1 MIHWIRSADE
11 LRDLLR
17 DPPSHYALDTEFV
30 REKTFWPIL
39 ALVQLALPSRDSSS
53 EAEIYLI
60 DPLLAGVNAVLRDLF
75 LEPSCTGVVHSPS
88 EDWVALRENIGA
100 LPQKVFDTQHAAA
113 MLGIGYGMSYLRLVE
128 AITGVQLE
136 KGETRSN
143 WLQRP
148 LTDSQKKYAAD
159 DVLHLLQVY
168 VELRSQLIEHER
180 LAWMEEDM
188 ARVLASA
195 SVDTIEP
202 YPHLGVRGAG
212 NFGMNQQKVLHR
224 LLRWREAQARDSN
237 LPKTWILGNELAFA
251 IARDQIGTSTA
262 LNTCMNK
269 IPKSPFKFAKK
280 ILSVATT
287 PLPDEDSL
295 PDARD
300 LERRDKERVRALQ
313 KIVQDLTVSLG
324 MSDGIL
330 ASRRRIEQ
338 WVDDGQWTG
347 SFAGWRREILE
358 PLFSAAEP
366 EPEPESDPE

>member
-1 MIHWIRSADE
+1 MIHWIQSADE

-39 ALVQLALPSRDSSS
+39 ALVQLAVPSRDSSS

-75 LEPSCTGVVHSPS
+75 LEPSCTAVVHSPS
-88 EDWVALRENIGA
+88 EDWIALRENIGV

-168 VELRSQLIEHER
+168 VELRSQLTEHER

-188 ARVLASA
+188 ARVLAAA

-224 LLRWREAQARDSN
+224 LLRWRETQARDSN

-251 IARDQIGTSTA
+251 IARDQIATSTA
-262 LNTCMNK
+262 LNATMNK

-280 ILSVATT
+280 ILEVATT
-287 PLPDEDSL
+287 ALPDEDSL

-338 WVDDGQWTG
+338 WVDDGAWTG

-358 PLFSAAEP
+358 PLFSAVELEP
-366 EPEPESDPE
+366 APE